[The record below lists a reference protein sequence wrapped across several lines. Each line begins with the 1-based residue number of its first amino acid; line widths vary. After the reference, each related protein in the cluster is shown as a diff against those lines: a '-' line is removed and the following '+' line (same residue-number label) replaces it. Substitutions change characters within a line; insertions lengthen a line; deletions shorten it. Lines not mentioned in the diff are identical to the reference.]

1 MKKIAIVLFLSLSLL
16 FTSNSNLNA
25 QTIHSFGN
33 MVKSVYDANNDGVV
47 DEAETLSS
55 SDTSRATITT
65 QNISKTVGSDGDYS
79 TIQDA
84 FNDLPN
90 LIAHTVTFTIKK
102 GTYTD
107 TLDTTSLKAITTTPN
122 GRIIVQAEKYLDE
135 IGTATGAD
143 ATYLE
148 DTTKSWTINEWQGCW
163 VFIVDGTGTDN
174 GMVEITSNDATKLY
188 VSSWPGTQPDNT
200 SRFMISGV
208 KYDYGNIYTGWKFKY
223 WQSKTVIKGIFFN
236 SSNNNSYPIVAHLV
250 IPESTSPDFQVLH
263 CGFWKGNRAFTTVGV
278 NDNFSPS
285 SVALRVE
292 YCGAVGQ
299 SLRSYEIRMNGVIAH
314 IGYSAVSDSVYG
326 IYVTEGSHVKMKDCF
341 GSNNTLYGVE
351 VNNRSAG
358 QYQGTIPS
366 GNSANSHA
374 DNSSWFG
381 FGYY

>member
-1 MKKIAIVLFLSLSLL
+1 MMKKIAIVLFLSLSLL

-65 QNISKTVGSDGDYS
+65 QNISKTVGSGGDYS

-148 DTTKSWTINEWQGCW
+148 DTTKSWATNEWQGCW

-188 VSSWPGTQPDNT
+188 VSSWPGTQ
-200 SRFMISGV
+200 
-208 KYDYGNIYTGWKFKY
+208 
-223 WQSKTVIKGIFFN
+223 
-236 SSNNNSYPIVAHLV
+236 
-250 IPESTSPDFQVLH
+250 
-263 CGFWKGNRAFTTVGV
+263 
-278 NDNFSPS
+278 
-285 SVALRVE
+285 
-292 YCGAVGQ
+292 
-299 SLRSYEIRMNGVIAH
+299 
-314 IGYSAVSDSVYG
+314 
-326 IYVTEGSHVKMKDCF
+326 
-341 GSNNTLYGVE
+341 
-351 VNNRSAG
+351 
-358 QYQGTIPS
+358 
-366 GNSANSHA
+366 
-374 DNSSWFG
+374 
-381 FGYY
+381 